1 MEQMMKRRF
10 YEEEAKM
17 ADITK
22 CKNENCKL
30 KEDCYRYTALDGYY
44 QSYFTEWD
52 KEVNNA
58 AECEYF
64 WDNEK

>member
-1 MEQMMKRRF
+1 
-10 YEEEAKM
+10 M

-30 KEDCYRYTALDGYY
+30 KEDCYRYTALDGKY
-44 QSYFTEWD
+44 QSYMFMD
-52 KEVNNA
+52 KEVKNY

-64 WDNEK
+64 WGNEK